1 MNTKHLNQLDLSR
14 RWAIS
19 PRTLER
25 WRWQAFGPDFVK
37 VGGRVLYRLCDV
49 ERYETENLHH
59 QANPVKSAE
68 IVAVKL
74 TR

>member
-1 MNTKHLNQLDLSR
+1 MNIKHLNQLELSR

-37 VGGRVLYRLCDV
+37 VGGRVLYRLSDV
-49 ERYETENLHH
+49 ERYENANLH
-59 QANPVKSAE
+59 QLSKVRA
-68 IVAVKL
+68 
-74 TR
+74 